1 MTIIRELVTLLRYKV
16 DESGLKKDAQV
27 IQSWWRRVVGIGRAQ
42 KAELAKAFEGQAGG
56 DGALGNAKA
65 ALEGSRVAA
74 RQVAQELGVVR
85 SETDKTEAAQ
95 KQVNAAQKASADN
108 LKAVGRQQASLTSW
122 WRQAVGLGRAASEGW
137 RQGVRGVLNEYG
149 LVPGRVIRGI
159 IEQRRLNREQRESAK
174 NVKAVGRQYTALA
187 GTIRN
192 LFGAYLGFEGIK
204 GFLNAGDEFGQ
215 IEARLKNATSSY
227 GEFIAVDK
235 ELAAN
240 SRESYKPFAANAE
253 LFIRT
258 NDVMKALGKTTR
270 DTLDVVSATNLSL
283 AASGAT
289 ADKASSFIDQFSK
302 DLGLGALSANGFQSM
317 VANNQRMLKYLVDGL
332 NETHPALGA
341 TMANFQKL
349 VKEGKITTNVMIPAL
364 RSQMAKMR
372 KDVEDMPVS
381 RGDALTV
388 FRDKVARVSWA
399 IEQQYGII
407 RKMTT
412 ALGFL
417 GDNLRE
423 ILHLLWLAGMSWGM
437 ARLSAGVA
445 ALAGKGASLS
455 KIFRSLVGLAGVL
468 IKRFWKFARP
478 FLPWLFIME
487 AIHLIF
493 DDVMTWL
500 RGGES
505 LLGTIIGR
513 SEKWKNE
520 IQAVRDALTQVKNLL
535 GGGDQEL
542 GKWVAKWG
550 TLSVLATGLGLILW
564 KIGKVFWG
572 IGKLVWGL
580 GTLLWGLRGP
590 LFAIGRFL
598 LRWLVAPVLSAI
610 AAVIG
615 WPALLGIALAAM
627 VALVIAKFDVI
638 RDFINGVWDNVT
650 GYFSKKW
657 DEALKWL
664 EGKLKSVLPDG
675 WVLSKEEAA
684 KQLED
689 VGRKLNPH
697 AGQMGALQRPQ
708 SHYAPNQNNSIVNNT
723 TINANTDNPAALAQA
738 AGQAVGRATDRAV
751 TAWRPP
757 PNVEALA

>member
-1 MTIIRELVTLLRYKV
+1 MTVIRELVTLLRYKV

-27 IQSWWRRVVGIGRAQ
+27 IQSWWRRAVGIGRAQ
-42 KAELAKAFEGQAGG
+42 KAELAKALEGQVSG
-56 DGALGNAKA
+56 DGVLGNAKR
-65 ALEGSRVAA
+65 ALEGSREAA
-74 RQVAQELGVVR
+74 RQVAQEMAGVR
-85 SETDKTEAAQ
+85 NETHKTEAAQ
-95 KQVNAAQKASADN
+95 KQVNAAQRASADN

-122 WRQAVGLGRAASEGW
+122 WRQAVGVGRAASEGW

-364 RSQMAKMR
+364 RSQIAKMR

-381 RGDALTV
+381 MGDAVTV
-388 FRDKVARVSWA
+388 FRDKMARVSWA
-399 IEQQYGII
+399 MEKQYGVI
-407 RKMTT
+407 RKLTT

-423 ILHLLWLAGMSWGM
+423 ILHLLTLVGMSWGFMRLQAGIAAM
-437 ARLSAGVA
+437 ASRLRAAGGAVSV
-445 ALAGKGASLS
+445 LAGAFRKSLWPLLRMMAIFETIRLIGGDVYGWFQGYDSVLGDIIGDSS
-455 KIFRSLVGLAGVL
+455 KWQGQIGWIRDKL
-468 IKRFWKFARP
+468 
-478 FLPWLFIME
+478 E
-487 AIHLIF
+487 AI
-493 DDVMTWL
+493 
-500 RGGES
+500 
-505 LLGTIIGR
+505 
-513 SEKWKNE
+513 
-520 IQAVRDALTQVKNLL
+520 KNLL
-535 GGGDQEL
+535 GGGGQSL
-542 GKWVAKWG
+542 GEWITKFGIVG
-550 TLSVLATGLGLILW
+550 VLATGLLSILW
-564 KIGKVFWG
+564 RIGKPIVR
-572 IGKLVWGL
+572 IGG
-580 GTLLWGLRGP
+580 
-590 LFAIGRFL
+590 FL

-657 DEALKWL
+657 TEVLSWL
-664 EGKLKSVLPDG
+664 EDKLKSVLPEG

-684 KQLED
+684 KLRED
-689 VGRKLNPH
+689 
-697 AGQMGALQRPQ
+697 AGKNDPRNSWSRFGSNMGALQRPQ
-708 SHYAPNQNNSIVNNT
+708 SQALSQTNNVVNNT
-723 TINANTDNPAALAQA
+723 TINANTDNPAALANV

-751 TAWRPP
+751 STLWSP
-757 PNVEALA
+757 PNVEASA

>member
-27 IQSWWRRVVGIGRAQ
+27 IQSWWRRAVGIGRAH

-65 ALEGSRVAA
+65 ALEGSREAA
-74 RQVAQELGVVR
+74 RQVAQEMAGVR
-85 SETDKTEAAQ
+85 NETHKTEAAQ

-122 WRQAVGLGRAASEGW
+122 WRQAVGVGRAASEGW
-137 RQGVRGVLNEYG
+137 RQGVRGVLREYG

-159 IEQRRLNREQRESAK
+159 IEQRRLNREQRESAN

-407 RKMTT
+407 RKMNA

-423 ILHLLWLAGMSWGM
+423 ILHLLTLVGMSWGFMRLQAGIAAM
-437 ARLSAGVA
+437 ASRLRAAGGAVSV
-445 ALAGKGASLS
+445 LAGAFRKSLWPLLRMMAIFETIRLIGGDVYGWLQGYDSVLGDIIGDSS
-455 KIFRSLVGLAGVL
+455 KWQSQIDWVRAKL
-468 IKRFWKFARP
+468 
-478 FLPWLFIME
+478 E
-487 AIHLIF
+487 AI
-493 DDVMTWL
+493 
-500 RGGES
+500 
-505 LLGTIIGR
+505 
-513 SEKWKNE
+513 
-520 IQAVRDALTQVKNLL
+520 KNLL
-535 GGGDQEL
+535 GGGSQSL
-542 GKWVAKWG
+542 GEWITKFGIVG
-550 TLSVLATGLGLILW
+550 VLATGLLSILW
-564 KIGKVFWG
+564 RIGKPIVR
-572 IGKLVWGL
+572 IGG
-580 GTLLWGLRGP
+580 
-590 LFAIGRFL
+590 FL

-657 DEALKWL
+657 TEVLNWL
-664 EGKLKSVLPDG
+664 ENKLKSVLPDG
-675 WVLSKEEAA
+675 WVLSVDEAA
-684 KQLED
+684 KQREE
-689 VGRKLNPH
+689 VGKNDRRNPWR
-697 AGQMGALQRPQ
+697 GYSPNMGALQQQQ
-708 SHYAPNQNNSIVNNT
+708 SYAATQTNSIVNNT

-751 TAWRPP
+751 SARWSP